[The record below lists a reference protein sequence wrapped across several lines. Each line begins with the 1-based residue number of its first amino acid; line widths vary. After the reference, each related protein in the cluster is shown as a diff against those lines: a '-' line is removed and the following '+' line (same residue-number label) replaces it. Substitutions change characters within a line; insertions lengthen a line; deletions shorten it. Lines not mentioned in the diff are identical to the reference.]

1 MRLAGGGS
9 GGGSGGSCEA
19 GWASEQA
26 SCSAVLTPSPA
37 TIFQSR
43 PKGQCSAVKMY
54 TTADNNLAAD
64 RTDILGLIRHN
75 RAGLNS
81 LRDDHLTIMG
91 SIRAEETS
99 GESRENR
106 QGLEERITAVSESL
120 QQLEV
125 K

>member
-1 MRLAGGGS
+1 MLTMTDNDLS
-9 GGGSGGSCEA
+9 
-19 GWASEQA
+19 SE
-26 SCSAVLTPSPA
+26 TE
-37 TIFQSR
+37 
-43 PKGQCSAVKMY
+43 
-54 TTADNNLAAD
+54 
-64 RTDILGLIRHN
+64 DILKLIRHN
-75 RAGLNS
+75 RAGLSS

-106 QGLEERITAVSESL
+106 QLLEERITAVSESL